1 MSKTDK
7 LILKILSGNADNN
20 FPIDELK
27 RLLFILGFLERKGAG
42 SHTLY
47 KKEGLA
53 DLINIQNAK
62 GGKAKPY
69 QVRQI
74 REIILKYK
82 LIQDEI

>member
-7 LILKILSGNADNN
+7 LILKVLTGNADNN
-20 FPIDELK
+20 FPMDELK

-47 KKEGLA
+47 KKEGIT
-53 DLINIQNAK
+53 DLINIQNSK

-74 REIILKYK
+74 REIILKHK
-82 LIQDEI
+82 LAQDEI